1 MRSSPLVVLAVTL
14 ALVGCPRRE
23 EPDPAKPSGSTA
35 ASGVAASAS
44 SAGVSYVAP
53 PASGSVEPPFSPKEY
68 KEYQQKLAHEECEQA
83 ATHLNKVSGRPDFD
97 KKGTLILS
105 GCLFQG
111 NVAWFRCV
119 LDTQTQE
126 QFNRC
131 SHRYLIPPDEVKTK

>member
-1 MRSSPLVVLAVTL
+1 MRSSPLVLIAVTL

-23 EPDPAKPSGSTA
+23 EPDPVKPAGSTAAASGSTA
-35 ASGVAASAS
+35 GVASA
-44 SAGVSYVAP
+44 VP
-53 PASGSVEPPFSPKEY
+53 PAPSGSDEPPYSPKEY

-83 ATHLNKVSGRPDFD
+83 ARHLNQVSGRPEFD

-119 LDTQTQE
+119 MDTQTQE

-131 SHRYLIPPDEVKTK
+131 SHRYLIPPDEVKLKQ